1 MTTPDQNVNENL
13 PETITIRPPSW
24 AMLGALAIEELRRGK
39 TEYTLGLL
47 PLMIE
52 KLMLVE
58 MYANENGYVE
68 FGNGSIQQISA

>member
-1 MTTPDQNVNENL
+1 MTTPGQNENL
-13 PETITIRPPSW
+13 PETVTIRPPSW
-24 AMLGALAIEELRRGK
+24 AMLGTLAIEELRRGK

-58 MYANENGYVE
+58 QYADENGYVQ
-68 FGNGSIQQISA
+68 FRNGSDQKVSA

>member
-1 MTTPDQNVNENL
+1 MTISGQNENL

-24 AMLGALAIEELRRGK
+24 AMLGALAIQELQRGK
-39 TEYTLGLL
+39 TQYTLGLL

-58 MYANENGYVE
+58 QYADENGYVQ
-68 FGNGSIQQISA
+68 FRNGSDQKVSA